1 MRKTSAPRRTL
12 RFALAAAVLPAAAL
26 LGAACA
32 QPTPEERVAAL
43 RSNYEATLQ
52 NFVIREEPLVDPL
65 AVAEPALEGE
75 EAAAEEA
82 PAEGEE
88 AAPGEEL
95 VEEVPVRQDVVL
107 DILVRHSNHE
117 NLPGLTVEVAQLGE
131 GAPEQMTWEEIE
143 GSAHRK
149 ATWRVYL
156 DTAAIGR
163 GQGNSV
169 VHRLEDLDDV
179 APGDRFVVVV
189 RDPVPPGERGDYREF
204 SEAS

>member
-1 MRKTSAPRRTL
+1 VRKTPALPRCL
-12 RFALAAAVLPAAAL
+12 NIVLAAAL
-26 LGAACA
+26 LAATLFGAACA
-32 QPTPEERVAAL
+32 QPTPEERVADL
-43 RSNYEATLQ
+43 RSHYEATLQ

-65 AVAEPALEGE
+65 ADPLAGAEPALEGE
-75 EAAAEEA
+75 EPAAEEA

-88 AAPGEEL
+88 AALGEEL
-95 VEEVPVRQDVVL
+95 IEEVPVRQDVVL
-107 DILVRHSNHE
+107 DILVRHDNHE

-131 GAPEQMTWEEIE
+131 GASEELSWEEIE
-143 GSAHRK
+143 TSAR

-169 VHRLEDLDDV
+169 LYKLEDVDV
-179 APGDRFVVVV
+179 APGDRFVVTV
-189 RDPVPPGERGDYREF
+189 RDPVPPADRGDYREF